1 MTIMTNINE
10 FKFYIGYLMEGRKMI
25 HAGQEKIFIK
35 IIKVK
40 ISNGQGYWWVWGG
53 LCMPYLQADHSLLH
67 VIICNHSTEV

>member
-1 MTIMTNINE
+1 
-10 FKFYIGYLMEGRKMI
+10 MEGRKMI

-40 ISNGQGYWWVWGG
+40 IGNGQGYWWVCRG

-67 VIICNHSTEV
+67 VIIFNHSTEV

>member
-1 MTIMTNINE
+1 
-10 FKFYIGYLMEGRKMI
+10 MI

-67 VIICNHSTEV
+67 VIIFKHSTEV